1 MVTMSSERTYDVIII
16 GAGPA
21 GLTTAIYTSR
31 AGLKTLVVDESM
43 AGGQVKTTH
52 KVANYPGFTEPI
64 SGLQLAKN
72 MKDQAMKFG
81 TEFELAT
88 DIEDFCIK
96 ESNKWLLLD
105 SGDKVTSKY
114 MVLAT
119 GTSPRRLGLPGEAE
133 YKGNGISYCA
143 TCDGDF
149 YKNKDVIVVGGGN
162 SALEE
167 SLLLLRYVKSL
178 TIIHQFDKFQ
188 AEKITVEKVLA
199 NPKVNVIYSHEPRE
213 FKQLESDNSD
223 IKMQVTIENMKDH
236 SFKTHT
242 ADGIFIFVG
251 MIPNGKFLESREKL
265 GLGMNKWGYILTDER
280 MRTNIP
286 DIYAVGDIRVKPYRQ
301 ITTAVGDGTVASLE
315 VIKQA

>member
-1 MVTMSSERTYDVIII
+1 MVKMASERTYDVIII

-52 KVANYPGFTEPI
+52 KVANYPGFIESI
-64 SGLQLAKN
+64 SGLQLAQN
-72 MKDQAMKFG
+72 MKEQAMKFG

-88 DIEDFCIK
+88 DIEDFCLK
-96 ESNKWLLLD
+96 ETDKWLLLD
-105 SGDKVTSKY
+105 SGDKVTSKFI
-114 MVLAT
+114 VLGT

-143 TCDGDF
+143 TCDGEF
-149 YKNKDVIVVGGGN
+149 YKDKDVIVVGGGN
-162 SALEE
+162 SAMEE

-188 AEKITVEKVLA
+188 AEKITVDKVLA
-199 NPKVNVIYSHEPRE
+199 NPKVNVILSHEPRE
-213 FKQLESDNSD
+213 FSQVEQNDS
-223 IKMQVTIENMKDH
+223 IVKMEVKIENMKDY
-236 SFKTHT
+236 SFKTLT
-242 ADGIFIFVG
+242 ADGVFIFVG
-251 MIPNGKFLESREKL
+251 MIPNGKFLQTHEKL
-265 GLGMNKWGYILTDER
+265 GLEMNKWGYILTDER
-280 MRTNIP
+280 MRTNISG
-286 DIYAVGDIRVKPYRQ
+286 IYAVGDIREKPYRQ

-315 VIKQA
+315 VIKQI